1 MFPLNDRRKRAGY
14 DREHVGRQQN
24 SVSRRR
30 PRSTLR
36 DMTELAVTFQQPA
49 VAEAYQHRPPYPDEV
64 FDRLL
69 ELIVD
74 EPRRVLDIGAGEGAL
89 ARPLAPRV
97 EHVDAID
104 FSEPMVAAGKQRPGG
119 DHPNLSWQ
127 VNPIE
132 AADLDGPYALVTAGA
147 SIHWMPWEET
157 FARIVPHLTPN
168 AQLVVIEH
176 GPVDMPWWD
185 GVVQAIKKHSRKKN
199 HDTNYNVVDAIRD
212 RGLLDPTGTAR
223 TAPVT
228 YHQKIADYVEQFHS
242 TSSLARDLM
251 TPEEAADFDTIVEEA
266 VRPYAND
273 GLLELT
279 IQAELS
285 WGRPLAA

>member
-1 MFPLNDRRKRAGY
+1 
-14 DREHVGRQQN
+14 
-24 SVSRRR
+24 
-30 PRSTLR
+30 
-36 DMTELAVTFQQPA
+36 MTELAATFQHEA

-64 FDRLL
+64 FDRLVQL
-69 ELIVD
+69 LAD
-74 EPRRVLDIGAGEGAL
+74 EPRRVLDIGAGEGAI

-104 FSEPMVAAGKQRPGG
+104 FSAPMVAAGKQRSGG
-119 DHPNLSWQ
+119 DHPNLTWQ

-132 AADLDGPYALVTAGA
+132 TADLDGPYALVTAGA

-176 GPVDMPWWD
+176 GPVDMPWWP
-185 GVVQAIKKHSRKKN
+185 GVLQATQKHSRKKN
-199 HDTNYNVVDAIRD
+199 HDPNYSVVEAIRE
-212 RGLLDPTGTAR
+212 RGLLDLTGTAR

-251 TPEEAADFDTIVEEA
+251 STEEAADFDAIVEEA

-285 WGRPLAA
+285 WGRPKTAG

>member
-1 MFPLNDRRKRAGY
+1 
-14 DREHVGRQQN
+14 
-24 SVSRRR
+24 
-30 PRSTLR
+30 
-36 DMTELAVTFQQPA
+36 MTELAATFKQQA

-64 FDRLL
+64 FDRLVH
-69 ELIVD
+69 LITD
-74 EPRRVLDIGAGEGAL
+74 PPRRVLDIGAGDGAI

-104 FSEPMVAAGKQRPGG
+104 FSQPMVDTGRQRPGG
-119 DHPNLSWQ
+119 DHPNLGWQ

-157 FARIVPHLTPN
+157 FARIVPQLTPN

-185 GVVQAIKKHSRKKN
+185 GVLTAIQKHSRKQN
-199 HDTNYNVVDAIRD
+199 HDPKYNVFDAIAE
-212 RGLLDPTGTAR
+212 RGLLDVNGTAR
-223 TAPVT
+223 TEPVV
-228 YHQKIADYVEQFHS
+228 YRQRVADYVEQFHS

-251 TPEEAADFDTIVEEA
+251 SPDEADDFDAIVEEA
-266 VRPYAND
+266 VRPYAQD
-273 GLLELT
+273 GVLELKV
-279 IQAELS
+279 QAELS
-285 WGRPLAA
+285 WGRPKIPS